1 MNATIPAPG
10 PVAAPQPRSVPAVL
24 QQSEARVG
32 LIDLIR
38 SPAGLAAVVF
48 FVDFGV
54 LLALRNWERGDFY
67 VPWGNKTF
75 TIGDSVLL
83 PAYAAFATVAVRQPV
98 SRSTARW
105 WNPASLVGGLGLVAF
120 LDAVAIA
127 QGHSSVLSDP
137 APSKLYHA
145 LIVPFMFWLRGAV
158 AANGLGRA
166 RIAPGAPGASCIGWL
181 PGDLRSRIASQRG
194 PHPRCGGLGRRVGR
208 HCLDRVRSGQN

>member
-1 MNATIPAPG
+1 M
-10 PVAAPQPRSVPAVL
+10 
-24 QQSEARVG
+24 
-32 LIDLIR
+32 
-38 SPAGLAAVVF
+38 VF

-105 WNPASLVGGLGLVAF
+105 WNPASLVGGLGLAAF

-145 LIVPFMFWLRGAV
+145 LIAPFIFWLLVRLLPTVWAARGSRPALLALLALGGYLAICGVELHHSAGPTLGV
-158 AANGLGRA
+158 AA
-166 RIAPGAPGASCIGWL
+166 
-181 PGDLRSRIASQRG
+181 
-194 PHPRCGGLGRRVGR
+194 
-208 HCLDRVRSGQN
+208 SGVESAATAWTA